1 VTIGFSRHLRRHDA
15 ELTQVN
21 PSFVFL
27 CNALT
32 VFIFGIIGVVM
43 ICWGLY
49 ALAWDAWKAKR
60 ATSRVTICIAG
71 IVAIGIGYLF
81 TTVGFA

>member
-1 VTIGFSRHLRRHDA
+1 
-15 ELTQVN
+15 
-21 PSFVFL
+21 L
-27 CNALT
+27 CDALT
-32 VFIFGIIGVVM
+32 VFIFGVIGILM
-43 ICWGLY
+43 IGWGLY

-81 TTVGFA
+81 TNVGFS